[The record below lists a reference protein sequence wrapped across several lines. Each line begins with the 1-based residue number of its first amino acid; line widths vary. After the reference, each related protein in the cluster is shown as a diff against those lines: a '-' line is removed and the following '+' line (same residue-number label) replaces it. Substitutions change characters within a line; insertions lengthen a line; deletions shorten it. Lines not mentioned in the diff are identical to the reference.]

1 MGLYSYTDA
10 INHMLLSSG
19 EHLISDLNNDAG
31 VDTSVAQFIL
41 NQTIK
46 AMVMRGIANNRY
58 VTTIAPDVNG
68 NINLPSNACYAQVVE
83 PLFDPTTG
91 EVIQTTLKST
101 NSGPV
106 LYNIT
111 KQTDV
116 FDKELDI
123 EVIVTLGNAASYY
136 GWDDIDSALQRG
148 IMESAAREYQIITQ
162 GDLDVDKRLAV
173 REQYHVARGRAADI
187 FKKNRSILLGD
198 YGTRAAVD
206 RRGILS
212 NDPYFTRTRF

>member
-19 EHLISDLNNDAG
+19 EHLISDLTADAG

-58 VTTIAPDVNG
+58 ITTITPDVNG
-68 NINLPSNACYAQVVE
+68 KIILPSNACYAQVVE

-106 LYNIT
+106 LFNIT

-148 IMESAAREYQIITQ
+148 IMESAAREYQLITQ

-173 REQYHVARGRAADI
+173 REQYHIARGRAADI

>member
-1 MGLYSYTDA
+1 MGLYSYTEA

-19 EHLISDLNNDAG
+19 EHLISDLENEAG

-41 NQTIK
+41 NQSIK
-46 AMVMRGIANNRY
+46 SAVMRGIANNRY
-58 VTTIAPDVNG
+58 VDTYTPEVNG
-68 NINLPSNACYAQVVE
+68 TILLPSTACYAQVVE

-91 EVIQTTLKST
+91 EVIQTTIKSNPT
-101 NSGPV
+101 R
-106 LYNIT
+106 LFNIT

-116 FDKELDI
+116 FEKELKI
-123 EVIVTLGNAASYY
+123 EVIITLGNAANYF

-148 IMESAAREYQIITQ
+148 IMETAAREYQMITQ
-162 GDLDVDKRLAV
+162 GDLDVDKRLAQ
-173 REQYHVARGRAADI
+173 REMYHLARGRAGDI
-187 FKKNRSILLGD
+187 FKKHRSIFAGGD
-198 YGTRAAVD
+198 PGTRAAID

>member
-19 EHLISDLNNDAG
+19 EHLISDLTSESG

-58 VTTIAPDVNG
+58 VITQAPDPNG
-68 NINLPSNACYAQVVE
+68 KISLPSNACYAQVVE

-106 LYNIT
+106 LFNIT

-116 FDKELDI
+116 FDKTLDI
-123 EVIVTLGNAASYY
+123 EVIITLGNAQDYY
-136 GWDDIDSALQRG
+136 GWDNIDSALQRG
-148 IMESAAREYQIITQ
+148 IMESAAREYQLITQ
-162 GDLDVDKRLAV
+162 GDLDVDKRMAV
-173 REQYHVARGRAADI
+173 REQYHIARGRASDI
-187 FKKNRSILLGD
+187 FKKNRSIFLGD
-198 YGTRAAVD
+198 AGTRAAVD

>member
-19 EHLISDLNNDAG
+19 EHLISDLTSESG

-58 VTTIAPDVNG
+58 VTTIAPDLNG
-68 NINLPSNACYAQVVE
+68 KINLPSNACYAQVVE

-106 LYNIT
+106 LFNIT

-116 FDKELDI
+116 FDKTLDI
-123 EVIVTLGNAASYY
+123 EVIITLGNAGDYY
-136 GWDDIDSALQRG
+136 GWDNIDSALQRG
-148 IMESAAREYQIITQ
+148 IMESAAREYQLITQ
-162 GDLDVDKRLAV
+162 GDLDVDKRMAV
-173 REQYHVARGRAADI
+173 REQYHIARGRASDI
-187 FKKNRSILLGD
+187 FKKNRSIFLGD
-198 YGTRAAVD
+198 AGTRAAVD